1 LVDKLPNVAGLARTC
16 EIFNASKLL
25 IPNMAMTHDILFRQI
40 SVTANKWVDMEE
52 VPPSNVRSYLHRM
65 KQQGYTVVALEQ
77 TSSSACLS
85 TFAFPER
92 CVIVLGN
99 EKEGIPVD
107 ILQAV
112 DLCVEIPQ
120 MGVIRSLNVHVS
132 GAILLWNYTQQ
143 RLLARQG
150 TPTTLLP

>member
-1 LVDKLPNVAGLARTC
+1 
-16 EIFNASKLL
+16 
-25 IPNMAMTHDILFRQI
+25 
-40 SVTANKWVDMEE
+40 
-52 VPPSNVRSYLHRM
+52 VRPYLHRM

-99 EKEGIPVD
+99 EKEGIP
-107 ILQAV
+107 
-112 DLCVEIPQ
+112 